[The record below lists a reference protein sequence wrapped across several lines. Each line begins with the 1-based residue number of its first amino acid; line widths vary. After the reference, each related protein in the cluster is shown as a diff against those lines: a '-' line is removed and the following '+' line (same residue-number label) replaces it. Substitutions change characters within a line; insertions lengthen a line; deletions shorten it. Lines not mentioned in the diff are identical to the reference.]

1 MGMKSPSSRRIPRTA
16 LMRAVRVESHPER
29 RRWSAAR
36 VCWRTDL
43 MGTEDII
50 GEATIL
56 PVLQDVAENKI
67 TLNQDDRD
75 KGNLVAQIK
84 SAAERHGTELP
95 DGWKPEVARQIVVK
109 WSTTDPI
116 DMPTEIL
123 DRAEALFKE
132 LTKRFDGV
140 EP

>member
-1 MGMKSPSSRRIPRTA
+1 MHRARRVQKYKRTLRPA
-16 LMRAVRVESHPER
+16 RRAVAGFTYHYRGER
-29 RRWSAAR
+29 NHQG
-36 VCWRTDL
+36 L
-43 MGTEDII
+43 
-50 GEATIL
+50 
-56 PVLQDVAENKI
+56 
-67 TLNQDDRD
+67 
-75 KGNLVAQIK
+75 GNAFVFLDTTGA
-84 SAAERHGTELP
+84 ELP
-95 DGWKPEVARQIVVK
+95 DGWKPEVARQIVVE

>member
-1 MGMKSPSSRRIPRTA
+1 M
-16 LMRAVRVESHPER
+16 LRAVQQR
-29 RRWSAAR
+29 
-36 VCWRTDL
+36 L
-43 MGTEDII
+43 

-56 PVLQDVAENKI
+56 PVLQDVAEKKI

-84 SAAERHGTELP
+84 SAAERHGAELP